1 MSVSNDFASSPAER
15 AWQQT
20 PEAPE
25 RTLVVGAGG
34 QLGRALQGLW
44 LGRDDVDFVERDV
57 LDVGAHASISA
68 FDFSPYSVIVNA
80 AGYTDKDG
88 AESAE
93 GRREAWA
100 VNAQG
105 VALLVSAAREAGA
118 VLVHIS
124 SDYVFDGSV
133 AFHTEEEGFAPLG
146 VYGQTKAAGDAAVST
161 LGTHYILRT
170 SWVVGEGKNF
180 VATMREH
187 ARSGESPSVV
197 NDQFGRLTFT
207 EEIARAVDFV
217 LREKVPF
224 GTYNVSNSGDLASW
238 FDIAQRVYALT
249 GHDPDMV
256 QSVSSAEY
264 LDAHKGVAV
273 RPINSALDLSK
284 IVAAGFHPRDQFEA
298 LAAYLA
304 Q

>member
-1 MSVSNDFASSPAER
+1 MPVSHDFATSPVES
-15 AWQQT
+15 AWQQAT
-20 PEAPE
+20 ETPE

-44 LGRDDVDFVERDV
+44 LGRDDVDFLEREV
-57 LDVGAHASISA
+57 LDIGAHASIEA

-118 VLVHIS
+118 VLVHVS
-124 SDYVFDGSV
+124 SDYVFDGSE

-161 LGTHYILRT
+161 LAAHYILRT

-187 ARSGESPSVV
+187 ARNGESPSVV

-207 EEIARAVDFV
+207 EEIARAIDFV
-217 LREKVPF
+217 LREHAPF
-224 GTYNVSNSGDLASW
+224 GTYNVSNSGDPASW
-238 FDIAQRVYALT
+238 FDIAQKVFELT
-249 GHDPDMV
+249 GHDPTMV

-264 LDAHKGVAV
+264 LDAHKGIAL

-284 IVAAGFHPRDQFEA
+284 ITEAGFRPREQFEA

-304 Q
+304 

>member
-1 MSVSNDFASSPAER
+1 MPVSHDFASPPAER
-15 AWQQT
+15 EWQ
-20 PEAPE
+20 EAASSRE
-25 RTLVVGAGG
+25 RTLVVGAAG

-44 LGRDDVDFVERDV
+44 LGRDDVDFVDREV
-57 LDVGAHASISA
+57 LDVGAHDSIAA
-68 FDFSPYSVIVNA
+68 FDFSPYRVIVNA

-100 VNAQG
+100 VNAKG

-161 LGTHYILRT
+161 LDTHYILRT

-187 ARSGESPSVV
+187 ATNGDSPSVV

-207 EEIARAVDFV
+207 DEIARAIDFV
-217 LREKVPF
+217 LRTRVPF
-224 GTYNVSNSGDLASW
+224 GTYNVTNSGDITSW
-238 FDIAQRVYALT
+238 FEIAQRVYELT
-249 GHDPDMV
+249 GHDPENV

-264 LDAHKGVAV
+264 LDTHKGIAL

-284 IVAAGFHPRDQFEA
+284 ITEAGFHPRDQFEA

-304 Q
+304 